1 MKSNK
6 IKIFD
11 EIINMSNGYVS
22 AKEFNKVGL
31 NSYDISH
38 LTESGYIDRVKRGLY
53 RKCNVNDEYN
63 EMVEVSKIVPNGFI
77 CLLSALAYYELTTYI
92 PSEYQVA
99 VHVDAHKTKLTEY
112 PPIKLYFFSDTRF
125 NTGASNIE
133 VCGSAVNIYDIEKT
147 LCDCIFY
154 RNKIGTDIVKE
165 ALDNYIKRKS
175 KNIPRLLEYAE
186 KLRVKSTLKTY
197 LEVLI

>member
-6 IKIFD
+6 IKNFN
-11 EIINMSNGYVS
+11 EIISMSNGYIS
-22 AKEFNKVGL
+22 AKELNRAGL
-31 NSYDISH
+31 SSYDISR
-38 LTESGYIDRVKRGLY
+38 LVESSHIDRVKRGLY
-53 RKCNVNDEYN
+53 KKCNVNDEYN
-63 EMVEVSKIVPNGFI
+63 EMVEVSKIVPTGFI

-99 VHVDAHKTKLTEY
+99 IHMDAHKTKLPVY
-112 PPIKLYFFSDTRF
+112 PPIKLYFFSDARY
-125 NTGASNIE
+125 NTGVSTIKIF
-133 VCGSAVNIYDIEKT
+133 GSTVNIYDVEKT

-154 RNKIGTDIVKE
+154 RNKIGIDIVKE
-165 ALDNYIKRKS
+165 ALHNYIKRKG

>member
-1 MKSNK
+1 MKLNK
-6 IKIFD
+6 IKIMSD
-11 EIINMSNGYVS
+11 IITLSSGYIS
-22 AKEFNKVGL
+22 AKELNKAGF
-31 NSYDISH
+31 NSYDISR
-38 LTESGYIDRVKRGLY
+38 LIELGYIDRVKRGLY
-53 RKCNVNDEYN
+53 RKSGVNDEYN

-92 PSEYQVA
+92 PSEYQIA
-99 VHVDAHKTKLTEY
+99 VHMDAHKTTLPGY
-112 PPIKLYFFSDTRF
+112 PPIKLYFFSDNRF
-125 NTGASNIE
+125 NIGAINIE
-133 VCGSAVNIYDIEKT
+133 IYGNKVNIYDIEKT

-165 ALDNYIKRKS
+165 ALDNYIMRKG

-186 KLRVKSTLKTY
+186 KLRVKATLKTY

>member
-6 IKIFD
+6 IKKLN
-11 EIINMSNGYVS
+11 EIITISNGYIS
-22 AKEFNKVGL
+22 AKELNKAGL
-31 NSYDISH
+31 SSYDI
-38 LTESGYIDRVKRGLY
+38 LRFIELGYIDRVKRGLY
-53 RKCNVNDEYN
+53 RKSNVNDEYN

-99 VHVDAHKTKLTEY
+99 VHMDAHKTKLPGY
-112 PPIKLYFFSDTRF
+112 PPIKLYFFSDDRF
-125 NTGASNIE
+125 STGVSNIKIS
-133 VCGSAVNIYDIEKT
+133 GSTVNIYDIEKT

-165 ALDNYIKRKS
+165 ALDNYIKRKGN
-175 KNIPRLLEYAE
+175 NIQRLLEYAE